1 MVTTRVAG
9 WILVV
14 VGFVGCYQEVRHRPP
29 GAKHGSVQP
38 HGSEQERVAAR
49 IDELSEG
56 EDEPNPWELSG
67 LYEGDMLLEP
77 HWNSRNGVTNSTLRW
92 PNGTVP
98 YYVEDE
104 DFSELLW
111 GWGIWILGVTL
122 LSFSG

>member
-1 MVTTRVAG
+1 MVTTWVAIL
-9 WILVV
+9 ILVV
-14 VGFVGCYQEVRHRPP
+14 VGFASCGQEARHRPP

-49 IDELSEG
+49 IDELSDG
-56 EDEPNPWELSG
+56 EDDEDQPNPWELSG

-104 DFSELLW
+104 DFSEF
-111 GWGIWILGVTL
+111 LGFGFCV
-122 LSFSG
+122 SWV